1 MHDEAPKLP
10 ARAVVTPV
18 REPSDLSAPAV
29 PKAKGFRPPTAHVA
43 SPSAATPK
51 KDLKTKE
58 KKERKSKGGEK
69 VKKEKEEKKEK
80 KEKKE
85 KPTKKEKA
93 VKDPDAPKGAKSSF
107 IFFSAH
113 MRPRKNALC
122 SDINVY
128 NQFPFPL
135 V

>member
-1 MHDEAPKLP
+1 M
-10 ARAVVTPV
+10 
-18 REPSDLSAPAV
+18 
-29 PKAKGFRPPTAHVA
+29 PKAKGFRPPTAHIA

-51 KDLKTKE
+51 KDQKPKE
-58 KKERKSKGGEK
+58 KKERKSKEGD
-69 VKKEKEEKKEK
+69 KEKNGK